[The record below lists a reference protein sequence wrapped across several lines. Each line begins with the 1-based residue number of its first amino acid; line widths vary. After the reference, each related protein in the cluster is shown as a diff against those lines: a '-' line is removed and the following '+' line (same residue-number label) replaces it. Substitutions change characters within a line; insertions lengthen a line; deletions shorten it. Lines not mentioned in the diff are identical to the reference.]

1 MTLLETAAKP
11 ETSVTGGEIP
21 SVRELA
27 QRARAAASRLVRLRP
42 DVKNNALNAMADAF
56 LANAEQIKA
65 ENEKDTSAGKAK
77 GLSSAMLDRLTLNDK
92 RIQAMAD
99 GLRQVAQL
107 DDPVGEIYE
116 MKTRPNGLRVARM
129 RVPIGV
135 IGFIYESRPNV
146 TADAGA
152 LCVKSGNAII
162 LRGGSEAIHSNRILA
177 RLMDEAGAKAGLPA
191 DSIQLVQT
199 TDRTAVN
206 EMLKLNGLIDLII
219 PRGGKSLIE
228 MVMRESTIPVI
239 KHYDG
244 VCHVYVDESGD
255 LDMAERVVINSKC
268 QRPGVCNAAESLL
281 VHRTIADKFL
291 PRVGKAL
298 AERGVE
304 MRADARALPLLPKEK
319 AKAGTDDDFRTEYL
333 DLILSVGVVDSVD
346 DAIDWINTHGSQHT
360 ESIITRDQT
369 NEWKFIT
376 GIDSA
381 CVHVNTSTRF
391 SDGGEYGMG
400 CEIGISTEKLHAR
413 GPMGLKELTTSKF
426 VVFGEGQIRE

>member
-1 MTLLETAAKP
+1 MTALETLEAKAAQEEVKEAP
-11 ETSVTGGEIP
+11 
-21 SVRELA
+21 VRELA
-27 QRARAAASRLVRLRP
+27 QRARAAASRLAVLRP
-42 DVKNNALNAMADAF
+42 DVKNNALRAMADAF
-56 LANAEQIKA
+56 IANREEIKT
-65 ENEKDTSAGKAK
+65 ENEKDVTAGRTK
-77 GLSSAMLDRLTLNDK
+77 GLSSSMLDRLTLNDK
-92 RIQAMAD
+92 RIEAMAD

-107 DDPVGEIYE
+107 DDPVGEIYD
-116 MKTRPNGLRVARM
+116 MKTRPNGLRVGRM

-152 LCVKSGNAII
+152 LCVKSGNAIV

-177 RLMDEAGAKAGLPA
+177 RLMDEAGAAAGLPA
-191 DSIQLVQT
+191 DAIQLVQT

-206 EMLKLNGLIDLII
+206 EMLKLNGLIDLVI

-244 VCHVYVDESGD
+244 ICHVYVDESAD
-255 LDMAERVVINSKC
+255 LDIAERVVVNSKC
-268 QRPGVCNAAESLL
+268 QRPGVCNSAESLL
-281 VHRTIADKFL
+281 VHEAIASDFL
-291 PRVGKAL
+291 PRIGKAL
-298 AERGVE
+298 AAKGVE
-304 MRADARALPLLPKEK
+304 MRADTRALTLLPKEK
-319 AKAGTDDDFRTEYL
+319 SRAATDEDFRTEFL
-333 DLILSVGVVDSVD
+333 DLIMAVGVVGST
-346 DAIDWINTHGSQHT
+346 DAAIEWINSHGSQHT
-360 ESIITRDQT
+360 ESIVTRDQT
-369 NEWKFIT
+369 NEWKFIS

-426 VVFGEGQIRE
+426 VVFGDGQIRE

>member
-1 MTLLETAAKP
+1 MTLIETMERKAALEHA
-11 ETSVTGGEIP
+11 GGS
-21 SVRELA
+21 SVRDLA
-27 QRARAAASRLVRLRP
+27 GRARAAASKLSTLRP
-42 DVKNNALNAMADAF
+42 DVKNNALRAMADAF
-56 LANAEQIKA
+56 VANREAIKA
-65 ENEKDTSAGKAK
+65 ENEKDVSAGRAK
-77 GLSSAMLDRLTLNDK
+77 GLSSAMLDRLILTDK
-92 RIQAMAD
+92 RIDAMAD

-107 DDPVGEIYE
+107 DDPIGEIYD
-116 MKTRPNGLRVARM
+116 MKTRPNGLRVGRM

-152 LCVKSGNAII
+152 LCVKSGNAIV

-177 RLMDEAGAKAGLPA
+177 RLMDEAGAAGGLPPDA
-191 DSIQLVQT
+191 IKLVQT

-244 VCHVYVDESGD
+244 ICHVYVDESAD
-255 LDMAERVVINSKC
+255 LDIAERVVVNSKC
-268 QRPGVCNAAESLL
+268 QRPGVCNAAESLI
-281 VHRTIADKFL
+281 VHRAVADEFL

-298 AERGVE
+298 AANGVE

-319 AKAGTDDDFRTEYL
+319 SRSATDEDFTTEFL
-333 DLILSVGVVDSVD
+333 DLIMAVGVVDSTD
-346 DAIDWINTHGSQHT
+346 DAVDWINTHGSRHT
-360 ESIITRDQT
+360 ESIVTRNQT
-369 NEWKFIT
+369 SEWKFIS
-376 GIDSA
+376 GVDSA